1 MLCQVNFVLVQD
13 WVRLAP
19 LPDFSVGLG
28 GNKTDIL
35 KQLSESSDNTDELWS
50 LQKGVVII

>member
-1 MLCQVNFVLVQD
+1 LVQD

-19 LPDFSVGLG
+19 PPPAFSVGLG

-50 LQKGVVII
+50 LHKGVVII